1 MFNRIAENYVS
12 LLTSKT
18 PSRHHDVF
26 FKVRTIS
33 TSSVLN
39 FYNLQLYPDVLAQ
52 GVYSAYI
59 HAFPTSWNNFDDEFK
74 SELCDIISLWFRGE
88 HNMYIYN
95 IILIIDMLLGIK
107 AIPENWR
114 EWDLKS
120 LEPGNLMKHI
130 STDNDKI
137 KASLHKGLC
146 HS

>member
-1 MFNRIAENYVS
+1 
-12 LLTSKT
+12 
-18 PSRHHDVF
+18 
-26 FKVRTIS
+26 
-33 TSSVLN
+33 
-39 FYNLQLYPDVLAQ
+39 
-52 GVYSAYI
+52 
-59 HAFPTSWNNFDDEFK
+59 
-74 SELCDIISLWFRGE
+74 
-88 HNMYIYN
+88 MYIYN
-95 IILIIDMLLGIK
+95 IILITDMLLGNK